1 MLVLIA
7 MSYPFTELVIEN
19 GADHNN
25 GPSHPSR
32 AAVKRKPTGPVRVVQ
47 GFLYVV
53 SSLQLLTALIVPC
66 VIFAQL
72 TDGGGY
78 SYIDEHALYLL
89 ISSAFV
95 GICGG
100 LGVVVAKGRSRVRMI
115 ILIGVSVL
123 VGVMSSILIG
133 VIRSNCKYSYTCE
146 GQIRHEAQLAIEAL
160 ILTFTSLGVVGT
172 SILLCMSC
180 IRRNNV
186 AL

>member
-1 MLVLIA
+1 MLA

-19 GADHNN
+19 GAGHNN

-32 AAVKRKPTGPVRVVQ
+32 AAMKRKPTGPVRVVR

-66 VIFAQL
+66 IIFAQL
-72 TDGGGY
+72 KNGG
-78 SYIDEHALYLL
+78 DLEDNPLYLL

-115 ILIGVSVL
+115 IFIGVSL
-123 VGVMSSILIG
+123 LDGVMSGILIG
-133 VIRSNCKYSYTCE
+133 VMVSKCRVRLSCRGSSE
-146 GQIRHEAQLAIEAL
+146 FQAQLANEAL
-160 ILTFTSLGVVGT
+160 ILTLASLGVVGT